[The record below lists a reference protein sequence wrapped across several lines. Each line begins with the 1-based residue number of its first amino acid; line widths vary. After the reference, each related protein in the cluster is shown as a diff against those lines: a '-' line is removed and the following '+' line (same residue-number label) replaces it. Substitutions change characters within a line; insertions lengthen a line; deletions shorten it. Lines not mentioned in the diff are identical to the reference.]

1 MKKKKIP
8 QPPNPKKRMQI
19 AIGIGIAIVVVVIA
33 VNYNLDQ
40 SNLKG
45 QRFGDNLSLIQSDLS
60 NETSS
65 FDAKLTLYEKGQISK
80 DQMLNIT
87 DAHIAKMQNILT
99 RYDSLSPP
107 EPFVASLQL
116 FRLSTQSQIDSDNL
130 LKEWIQTGDN
140 STRVKSD
147 QLLQESLQYEM
158 NALQSYNNAKA
169 GSSQ

>member
-1 MKKKKIP
+1 MKKKAI
-8 QPPNPKKRMQI
+8 QPPNPKKRMKI
-19 AIGIGIAIVVVVIA
+19 VIGIGVAIIAAVIA

-45 QRFGDNLSLIQSDLS
+45 QRFGENLSLVQSDLS
-60 NETSS
+60 NETLS
-65 FDAKLTLYEKGQISK
+65 FDAKLTMYEKGQISK

-87 DAHIAKMQNILT
+87 DTHIAKMQDILT

-116 FRLSTQSQIDSDNL
+116 FRLSTQSQIDSDNM
-130 LKEWIQTGDN
+130 LKEWVQTGDN
-140 STRVKSD
+140 STRAKSD

-158 NALQSYNNAKA
+158 NALQSYNNAKT

>member
-1 MKKKKIP
+1 MKKKISR
-8 QPPNPKKRMQI
+8 PPNPKKRTQI
-19 AIGIGIAIVVVVIA
+19 AIGIGVAIVIAVIL
-33 VNYNLDQ
+33 VNYNLDL

-45 QRFGDNLSLIQSDLS
+45 QKFGNDLALIQSDLH
-60 NETSS
+60 NETAS
-65 FDAKLTLYEKGQISK
+65 FDANLTIYEKGQMSK

-87 DAHIAKMQNILT
+87 NADIAKMQSILS

-107 EPFVASLQL
+107 EPFAASLQL
-116 FRLSTQSQIDSDNL
+116 FRLSTQSQLDSDKM

-140 STRVKSD
+140 STRAKSD

-169 GSSQ
+169 GNSQ